1 MSAVDENFITPGIA
15 AKLSIEPTSP
25 NPGPTFPIQVAEAVS
40 EVMKSTPQAVFISVP
55 KIMKRK

>member
-40 EVMKSTPQAVFISVP
+40 EGMKSTPQAVFISVP
-55 KIMKRK
+55 